1 MMQSW
6 GWEPGQELGR
16 NVGAIDDMVE
26 TPAEFNAVSHPYF
39 FSALART
46 RGRWKEDVQHRIKR
60 RRDGTCRPVLFTQ
73 GEVLEP
79 VLTWKQLL
87 DALIEMTEFGFS
99 RSGLVHK
106 LDSMSENH
114 EQQEFVWQSTH
125 FLLCRRQ
132 CLPLELKRGM
142 KNADN
147 GEFWESIMQTLLSY
161 QTYDWRLRNEYFLQ
175 YREYISRLW
184 KTLEKAMNHAE
195 VDLAFCVFVCSKV
208 MEACRIADC
217 GNMFLNPVLEPMSTS
232 SSRQGQRFQA
242 KFRYRAKGRDPAERY
257 RQMATYGQLQR
268 GALLRPFLAAQGI
281 APFV

>member
-1 MMQSW
+1 MQSW

-16 NVGAIDDMVE
+16 NAAAIVDIME
-26 TPAEFNAVSHPYF
+26 TPTEFNAASHPYF

-46 RGRWKEDVQHRIKR
+46 RGKRTEEVHHRIKR
-60 RRDGTCRPVLFTQ
+60 RHDGTCRPVLFTQ

-106 LDSMSENH
+106 LDSLSENN
-114 EQQEFVWQSTH
+114 EQQQFVWQSTH

-132 CLPLELKRGM
+132 CLPSELKRGM

-147 GEFWESIMQTLLSY
+147 GELWESTMQTLLSY
-161 QTYDWRLRNEYFLQ
+161 ETYDWRLRTEYFED
-175 YREYISRLW
+175 YRVYVSRLW
-184 KTLEKAMNHAE
+184 KTLEFAMNEAE

-217 GNMFLNPVLEPMSTS
+217 GSMFLNPVLEPITTS
-232 SSRQGQRFQA
+232 SSRQEQRFRA
-242 KFRYRAKGRDPAERY
+242 KFRYRAKGRDPQERY
-257 RQMATYGQLQR
+257 RQMATYGQVQR
-268 GALLRPFLAAQGI
+268 GELLRPFLAAQGI